1 MDVEVPATV
10 EARPP
15 LWKRILNFPL
25 VSLVV
30 AVTLLLA
37 AGALGGW
44 FNAVVPLRGTLFS
57 TLLKASVS
65 VLLAVAVYKLVIR
78 HLGWR
83 KRDDLHWTGAGLRD
97 LFLGLAGGA
106 GLFTAVVMV
115 AAIMGVYR
123 FTGSDSATEF
133 LFALMITGFV
143 PGVVEEILLRGT
155 VFRLLEELGGTWIA
169 LAVSSLAFGLGHAAN
184 PNATLVL
191 VLCMIAVEAGV
202 LLGGAYMADAQ
213 PVVRHGAPRRRG
225 TSPRAFIWGRAG
237 VGAPLRA
244 RHGLRRG

>member
-155 VFRLLEELGGTWIA
+155 VFRFLEELGGTWIA

-184 PNATLVL
+184 PNATLVSSL
-191 VLCMIAVEAGV
+191 AIALEAGCFSA
-202 LLGGAYMADAQ
+202 G
-213 PVVRHGAPRRRG
+213 PIWRRAICGWRSGFMPGG
-225 TSPRAFIWGRAG
+225 TSHRAG
-237 VGAPLRA
+237 SSDCPCQAMKRA
-244 RHGLRRG
+244 ACSKGN